1 MSNKEFY
8 ISLIGNVDAGK
19 STTIGSLTNPGLL
32 DDGNGVLRK
41 LVCKHPHERESGR
54 TSDISQRHIVYPDRV
69 LNFIDLCGHEKY
81 LRTTINGLSSINCD
95 LAIVCISD
103 KITRM
108 TKEHLGICLLTGIP
122 ILILFTKIDLVPP
135 QITNSLIRELKSVLP
150 SKRLIEIKK
159 SQDISFCIKTENHI
173 IPFIKTS
180 NKSGNGMPF
189 LSEFLQNIV
198 KRHPKTTK
206 NIFTIE
212 HIYNITGYGTVL
224 SGLLVGKYIK
234 AGDTLY
240 MGPFG
245 RNREFIEVKVKTL
258 HNDYKNFID
267 KLEGGYRGCICIR
280 YDRKYS
286 KYIKKGMILTQNP
299 SEIITCKK
307 FKAKVKIFHHQTTIQ
322 PGYEAFA
329 NIGTVSENVK
339 IIAILNNE
347 NKNIELV
354 RNGDEAYIVFEFA
367 CNYHY
372 IEPGQFI
379 IFREGSTKGIG
390 QVTELL

>member
-1 MSNKEFY
+1 
-8 ISLIGNVDAGK
+8 
-19 STTIGSLTNPGLL
+19 
-32 DDGNGVLRK
+32 
-41 LVCKHPHERESGR
+41 
-54 TSDISQRHIVYPDRV
+54 
-69 LNFIDLCGHEKY
+69 
-81 LRTTINGLSSINCD
+81 
-95 LAIVCISD
+95 
-103 KITRM
+103 M

-122 ILILFTKIDLVPP
+122 MLILFTKIDLVPS
-135 QITNSLIRELKSVLP
+135 QITSSLIRELKGILS
-150 SKRLIEIKK
+150 SKRVIEIKK
-159 SQDISFCIKTENHI
+159 SRDISFCIQTENRI

-198 KRHPKTTK
+198 KRHPKTDK
-206 NIFTIE
+206 NIFSIE

-224 SGLLVGKYIK
+224 SGLLVGKSLK
-234 AGDTLY
+234 VGDTLY

-267 KLEGGYRGCICIR
+267 KLEAGYRGCICIR

-307 FKAKVKIFHHQTTIQ
+307 FKAKVKIFHHQTSIQ
-322 PGYEAFA
+322 PGYQAFA

-339 IIAILNNE
+339 ITTILNNE
-347 NKNIELV
+347 NKNIEIV
-354 RNGDEAYIVFEFA
+354 RNGGEAYIVFEFLY
-367 CNYHY
+367 NYHY

-379 IFREGSTKGIG
+379 IFREGSTRGVG